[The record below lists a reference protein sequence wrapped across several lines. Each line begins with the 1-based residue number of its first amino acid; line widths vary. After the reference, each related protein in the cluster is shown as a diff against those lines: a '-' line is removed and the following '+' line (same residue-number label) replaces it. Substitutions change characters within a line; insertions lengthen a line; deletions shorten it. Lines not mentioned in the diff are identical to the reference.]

1 MKQVLIKRL
10 FFLLGWLVLAVA
22 LASLVWSVLLWRY
35 PVPVA
40 EDNASTPLTTKKAA
54 WLKGIEKHWVK
65 ESLSL
70 VETQDDEPQEP
81 IQVSRLAVKVQGVL
95 FSNLAERSVVM
106 LSYRNKDLTL
116 SAGDELEEGILL
128 IKIKQDALVFNR
140 NGQLE
145 QVLLNLDKTAKLNQ
159 QPEQKLSQPASA
171 ATNDLPS
178 QVTEQRVGSR
188 ALEETFGP
196 EFRQSLVRDPLQL
209 MSYISVSP
217 SSKEGQLQGFV
228 LQPGSKPELFKHFG
242 LQAGDLLVAV
252 DGDLVTD
259 TSAMMALYSRLATA
273 EGLDI
278 DLMRG
283 DERLRIR
290 IEME

>member
-1 MKQVLIKRL
+1 MKLALLKKL
-10 FFLLGWLVLAVA
+10 GFWLGWLFLAMA
-22 LASLVWSVLLWRY
+22 LASLVWSFLLWRY
-35 PVPVA
+35 PLPVA
-40 EDNASTPLTTKKAA
+40 EKSTPTNPVASRA
-54 WLKGIEKHWVK
+54 IVLKGLEKYWLVGEQK
-65 ESLSL
+65 APQS
-70 VETQDDEPQEP
+70 VETNEP
-81 IQVSRLAVKVQGVL
+81 IQVSRLAVKVQGIL
-95 FSNLAERSVVM
+95 FSNQAERSVVM

-116 SAGDELEEGILL
+116 SSGDELETGILL
-128 IKIKQDALVFNR
+128 VKIKQDALVFDR

-145 QVLLNLDKTAKLNQ
+145 QVLLDLDKTAQLDR
-159 QPEQKLSQPASA
+159 PLEEKLSKPASA
-171 ATNDLPS
+171 KSNELPS

-188 ALEETFGP
+188 VLEATFGP
-196 EFRQSLVRDPLQL
+196 EFRQSLVQDPLQL

-228 LQPGSKPELFKHFG
+228 LQPGSKPELFTHFG

-252 DGDLVTD
+252 DGDLVSD
-259 TSAMMALYSRLATA
+259 TSAMMDLHSRLATA

>member
-252 DGDLVTD
+252 DGDLVSD
-259 TSAMMALYSRLATA
+259 TSAMMALHSRLATA
-273 EGLDI
+273 EGVDI

>member
-1 MKQVLIKRL
+1 MKLALLKKL
-10 FFLLGWLVLAVA
+10 GFWLGWLFLAMA
-22 LASLVWSVLLWRY
+22 LASLVWSFLLWRY
-35 PVPVA
+35 PLPVA
-40 EDNASTPLTTKKAA
+40 EKSTPTNPVASQAIGLNG
-54 WLKGIEKHWVK
+54 LEKHWLVGEQKAPQKVK
-65 ESLSL
+65 
-70 VETQDDEPQEP
+70 TNEP
-81 IQVSRLAVKVQGVL
+81 IQVSRLAVKVQGIL
-95 FSNLAERSVVM
+95 FSNQAERSVVM

-116 SAGDELEEGILL
+116 SSGDELETGILL
-128 IKIKQDALVFNR
+128 VKIKQDALVFDR

-145 QVLLNLDKTAKLNQ
+145 QVLLDLDKTAQLD
-159 QPEQKLSQPASA
+159 QPLEEKLSKPARAKS
-171 ATNDLPS
+171 NELPS

-188 ALEETFGP
+188 VLEETFGP
-196 EFRQSLVRDPLQL
+196 EFRQSLVQDPLQL

-217 SSKEGQLQGFV
+217 SSKGGQLQGFV

-252 DGDLVTD
+252 DGDLVSD
-259 TSAMMALYSRLATA
+259 TSAMMDLHSRLATA

>member
-1 MKQVLIKRL
+1 MKLALLKKL
-10 FFLLGWLVLAVA
+10 GFWLGWLFLAMA
-22 LASLVWSVLLWRY
+22 LASLVWSFLLWRY
-35 PVPVA
+35 PLPVA
-40 EDNASTPLTTKKAA
+40 EKSTPTNPVASQAIGLNG
-54 WLKGIEKHWVK
+54 LEKHWLVGEQK
-65 ESLSL
+65 APQR
-70 VETQDDEPQEP
+70 VETNEP
-81 IQVSRLAVKVQGVL
+81 IQVSRLAVKVQGIL
-95 FSNLAERSVVM
+95 FSNQAERSVVM

-116 SAGDELEEGILL
+116 STGDELETGILL
-128 IKIKQDALVFNR
+128 VKIKQDALVFDR

-145 QVLLNLDKTAKLNQ
+145 QVLLDLDKTAKLDQ
-159 QPEQKLSQPASA
+159 QLEEKLSKPARAKS
-171 ATNDLPS
+171 NELPS

-188 ALEETFGP
+188 VLEETFGP
-196 EFRQSLVRDPLQL
+196 EFRQSLVQDPLQL

-252 DGDLVTD
+252 DGDLVSD
-259 TSAMMALYSRLATA
+259 TSAMMDLHSRLATA

>member
-1 MKQVLIKRL
+1 MKLALLKKL
-10 FFLLGWLVLAVA
+10 GFWLGWLFLAMA
-22 LASLVWSVLLWRY
+22 LASLVWSFLLWRY
-35 PVPVA
+35 PLPVA
-40 EDNASTPLTTKKAA
+40 EKSTPTNPVASQAIGLNG
-54 WLKGIEKHWVK
+54 LEKHWLVGEQKAPQKVK
-65 ESLSL
+65 
-70 VETQDDEPQEP
+70 TNEP
-81 IQVSRLAVKVQGVL
+81 IQVSRLAVKVQGIL
-95 FSNLAERSVVM
+95 FSNQAERSVVM

-116 SAGDELEEGILL
+116 SSGDELETGILL
-128 IKIKQDALVFNR
+128 VKIKQDALVFDR

-145 QVLLNLDKTAKLNQ
+145 QVLLDLDKTAQLD
-159 QPEQKLSQPASA
+159 QPLEEKPSKPASA
-171 ATNDLPS
+171 ASNELPS

-188 ALEETFGP
+188 VLEATFGP
-196 EFRQSLVRDPLQL
+196 EFRQSLVQDPLQL
-209 MSYISVSP
+209 MSYISISP

-252 DGDLVTD
+252 DGDLVSD
-259 TSAMMALYSRLATA
+259 TSAMMDLHSRLATA

>member
-1 MKQVLIKRL
+1 MKLALLKKL
-10 FFLLGWLVLAVA
+10 GFWLGWLFLAMA
-22 LASLVWSVLLWRY
+22 LASLVWSFLLWRY
-35 PVPVA
+35 PLPVA
-40 EDNASTPLTTKKAA
+40 EKSTSTNPVASQAIGLNG
-54 WLKGIEKHWVK
+54 LEKHWLVGEQK
-65 ESLSL
+65 SPQR
-70 VETQDDEPQEP
+70 VETNEP
-81 IQVSRLAVKVQGVL
+81 IQVSRLAVKVQGIL
-95 FSNLAERSVVM
+95 FSNQAERSVVM

-116 SAGDELEEGILL
+116 STGDELETGILL
-128 IKIKQDALVFNR
+128 VKIKQDALVFDR

-145 QVLLNLDKTAKLNQ
+145 QVLLDLDKTAQLD
-159 QPEQKLSQPASA
+159 QPLEEKLSKPASA
-171 ATNDLPS
+171 KSNELPS

-188 ALEETFGP
+188 VLEETFGP
-196 EFRQSLVRDPLQL
+196 EFRQSLVQDPLQL
-209 MSYISVSP
+209 MSYISISH

-252 DGDLVTD
+252 DGDLVSD
-259 TSAMMALYSRLATA
+259 TSAMMDLHSRLATA